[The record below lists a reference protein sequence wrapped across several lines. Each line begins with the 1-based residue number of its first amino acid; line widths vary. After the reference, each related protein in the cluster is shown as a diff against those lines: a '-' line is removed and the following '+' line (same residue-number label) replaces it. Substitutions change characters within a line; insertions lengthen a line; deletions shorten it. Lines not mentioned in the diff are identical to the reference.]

1 MELMVYVFFQEFY
14 GFQASIKVFHS
25 LWVYFGFWCKAVVWS
40 HALLSYF
47 PSTTYWRDFPF
58 PMVYS
63 CLLCQKFKVLL
74 IFLLSTS
81 ILLNRL
87 YIPLHLIFRECYDI
101 FLNIPF
107 FLKRQM
113 NTPEVKRTSWS
124 NIEIRLG
131 LCSGLSYLKDPVSFS
146 RLITTLPTW
155 QLDILSQKPG
165 DIALSHIGVF
175 NYHFLRIF
183 KSLADLL

>member
-1 MELMVYVFFQEFY
+1 MSWNSWSMFSSRSSMVSRLPLKSFIHFEFISVFGVRQWFGLMLV
-14 GFQASIKVFHS
+14 GKI
-25 LWVYFGFWCKAVVWS
+25 W
-40 HALLSYF
+40 LSYF

-58 PMVYS
+58 PMVYTLAS
-63 CLLCQKFKVLL
+63 YVKKFKVLL

-87 YIPLHLIFRECYDI
+87 YIPLHLILRECYDI

-113 NTPEVKRTSWS
+113 NPSEVNRISWG

-155 QLDILSQKPG
+155 HL
-165 DIALSHIGVF
+165 VF
-175 NYHFLRIF
+175 
-183 KSLADLL
+183 